1 MSTSDMINSGSEFGE
16 VQKRT
21 FPSWLETQLET
32 PSRGEAVAAQRDD
45 VLGIRLKVEVLPLSN
60 LQGYLPPFVL
70 APSRAFARRQ

>member
-32 PSRGEAVAAQRDD
+32 PSRGEAVAAQRDEPRARSAASRD
-45 VLGIRLKVEVLPLSN
+45 PQLKDRQSSS
-60 LQGYLPPFVL
+60 
-70 APSRAFARRQ
+70 AASRR